1 MKKYYYCIL
10 TLLSLI
16 ISDVVYGENARVNAT
31 NINVTNLDNST
42 VFLLRN
48 AFAWILFI
56 LFIIAI
62 IGYFVYKEA
71 VAIVNDERA
80 FKIYKEDNKNEISK
94 FLFRFGIV
102 LHLFMFIL
110 SFGKSEIVYLIYPFV
125 IFFWL
130 IIMTRFIGLLFEKI
144 LLIIVGDTPI
154 NKVFF
159 TIMRKKIIPSIIIII
174 IIFKVITMPSFRTCD
189 RGNYSRQKACYS
201 NIRVIQG
208 AVEMYNMDTT
218 PMMDDLNM
226 TTLIKG
232 GYIRGEIKCP
242 EPQIKVKYT
251 NIGKLSN
258 TGEVSCGNDPIGDHI
273 KREYDYWGNVK
284 ETIYDANKGH
294 GSLSGNSDTQ

>member
-1 MKKYYYCIL
+1 
-10 TLLSLI
+10 
-16 ISDVVYGENARVNAT
+16 
-31 NINVTNLDNST
+31 
-42 VFLLRN
+42 
-48 AFAWILFI
+48 
-56 LFIIAI
+56 
-62 IGYFVYKEA
+62 
-71 VAIVNDERA
+71 
-80 FKIYKEDNKNEISK
+80 
-94 FLFRFGIV
+94 
-102 LHLFMFIL
+102 
-110 SFGKSEIVYLIYPFV
+110 
-125 IFFWL
+125 
-130 IIMTRFIGLLFEKI
+130 
-144 LLIIVGDTPI
+144 
-154 NKVFF
+154 
-159 TIMRKKIIPSIIIII
+159 
-174 IIFKVITMPSFRTCD
+174 MPSFRTCG